1 MRSKKSALMM
11 RFSRRTK
18 RPSEINLAPFI
29 DVVFLLLIFFVVP
42 ATFQTNANLIVDLP
56 TTEGAGLIDPEKAT
70 LTLVIKE
77 DSSFYL
83 DQEILTF
90 DSLQDLSYVIEQKLD
105 GLPSSELVIAA
116 DELAPHKSTVLA
128 IEAARM
134 SGFQKIFLQTTLEK
148 KTSP

>member
-1 MRSKKSALMM
+1 M

-18 RPSEINLAPFI
+18 RPSKINIAPFI

-56 TTEGAGLIDPEKAT
+56 TTEGTGLLDPGKTT

-77 DSSFYL
+77 DSSFLL

-90 DSLQDLSYVIEQKLD
+90 DSPRELSSVIEEKLD
-105 GLPSSELVIAA
+105 ELPSSELVIAA